1 MTDTANNTE
10 NKAQIEAPTKSVN
23 SSISSISKPMTTNIF
38 ADIEDT
44 NQKSSKPKRIQDCN
58 VEELKGRLS
67 VQFTDKKCGA
77 RTASVKLGGKISL
90 IIYNRTSIPLPA
102 SEYPV
107 TEEDILEK
115 VFTLTDEEL
124 NDVLLNARGRYA
136 DAINKQK
143 SANSGGT
150 IESRRD
156 ARIKKK
162 ARKAAL
168 LKADNDFNEQLHIK
182 SVGF

>member
-1 MTDTANNTE
+1 MNTNTE
-10 NKAQIEAPTKSVN
+10 VMSTIINPLTS
-23 SSISSISKPMTTNIF
+23 NIF

-44 NQKSSKPKRIQDCN
+44 NQRSSKPKRIQDCDVN
-58 VEELKGRLS
+58 ELKDRLS
-67 VQFTDKKCGA
+67 VQFMDKKCGA

-90 IIYNRTSIPLPA
+90 IIYGRTSIPLPA
-102 SEYPV
+102 SEYPI
-107 TEEDILEK
+107 TEEEILSK

-124 NDVLLNARGRYA
+124 SDVLLNARGRYA
-136 DAINKQK
+136 DAITKQK

-150 IESRRD
+150 IGSRRD

-168 LKADNDFNEQLHIK
+168 LKAENDFNEQLHIK